1 MFKAGMLLMPA
12 CCLIRFV
19 LVLSFLLSMSAAGED
34 TPRLRIGV
42 RSGYPPYAYTGA
54 DGRVT
59 GFSVDVARSIVDLNN
74 IDVQFMIMLHDDLPT
89 ALQEGRIDAIAGI
102 TRSAELENE
111 IAFSDAFT
119 IISHEAFAREGTPKI
134 EEESE
139 LFGKDIIVVQG
150 TPEEAYVN
158 ERRFARNL
166 TAVEGKPKALGL
178 IESGTADYALLA
190 RYTGLYWLKVLK
202 LHDIRASN
210 LNILPTDYCFAVRKG
225 DDELLAQF
233 NSGIRQLKKSGR
245 MAALRKQ
252 WLMSLELRGLPQEVV
267 IRYALIAA
275 GVLLAGVVVVL
286 ALWSRTLRIH
296 VASRT
301 ADLQDEIVRR
311 TQVEEMLRRGEQK
324 YRTLLAEL
332 PVGVFETDPQGQ
344 SLYVNKAW
352 LQMTGMTTQEAEG
365 TGWMNAL
372 HPDDRQ
378 RLSETWQRTAE
389 AGDRWRMEVR
399 FLKPDG
405 EVVEAV
411 GRGAP
416 LNDPDGAV
424 TGYVGTVVD
433 VTELKRTEQALRESE
448 AMLRATLDALPV
460 GVVIADSNAHV
471 VDVNPAVT
479 RVLHGPLPRAGGLG
493 DWAGM
498 YSGRHPDSG
507 RQIQP
512 EEWPLTRAIIK
523 GEVVSGDEIDFLCY
537 DGVERPLLLWS
548 APTRDA
554 GGNVTGG
561 VVVFQDI
568 SEIRRVQKELQKA
581 LRTLQQTQTQLVQS
595 EKLAVIGQLAAG
607 IAHEINNPL
616 SYVSNNLEVLRRDF
630 HEVVDVC
637 GLYAKAAAQEEHAKR
652 KPMVREAQ
660 QRAADV
666 DMDYVLSNLEQ
677 VFDWTIDGA
686 ERIRRI
692 VMDMRSFARVGE
704 AKWKE
709 VDLHEALDTTLRI
722 LAYRL
727 KNKNITVEKN
737 YGDVP
742 FVSCMPDRINQV
754 FLNLIVNAIDASP
767 QGGTIAIATEPD
779 APDVRVTISDTGPGI
794 KADRL
799 HRIFDPF
806 YTTKAGGTGLGLS
819 ISQSI
824 VNDHGGRIE
833 VDSAEGKG
841 STFRI
846 VLPAQPRWEE
856 VSTAERER
864 TAC

>member
-1 MFKAGMLLMPA
+1 MFKRATLSMPA
-12 CCLIRFV
+12 CRLIWPV
-19 LVLSFLLSMSAAGED
+19 LVLSFLLSMRAAGED
-34 TPRLRIGV
+34 AARLRIGV
-42 RSGYPPYAYTGA
+42 QSGYPPYAYTGA

-59 GFSVDVARSIVDLNN
+59 GFSVDVARGIADLNN
-74 IDVQFMIMLHDDLPT
+74 IDVQFMSMPDADLPP
-89 ALQEGRIDAIAGI
+89 ALKEGRIDAIAGI
-102 TRSAELENE
+102 TRSDELNNE
-111 IAFSDAFT
+111 FAFSDAFT
-119 IISHEAFAREGTPKI
+119 IISHEAFAREGTRRI
-134 EEESE
+134 EEEKE
-139 LFGKDIIVVQG
+139 LFGKDIIVVQN
-150 TPEEAYVN
+150 TPEEAYVK
-158 ERRFARNL
+158 ERGYARNL
-166 TAVEGKPKALGL
+166 IVVEGKPKALGL
-178 IESGTADYALLA
+178 IESGRADYALLA

-225 DDELLAQF
+225 DDALLAKF
-233 NSGIRQLKKSGR
+233 NAGIRRLKKSGR

-275 GVLLAGVVVVL
+275 GIILGGVVVAL
-286 ALWSRTLRIH
+286 LLWSRTLKIL

-301 ADLQDEIVRR
+301 AELQEEIDQR
-311 TQVEEMLRRGEQK
+311 TQVEEKLRQGEQK

-332 PVGVFETDPQGQ
+332 PVGVFETDPQGL

-352 LQMTGMTTQEAEG
+352 SEMTGMTTQEAEG

-378 RLSETWQRTAE
+378 RLSETWRRTAE
-389 AGDRWRMEVR
+389 AGGRWRMEMR
-399 FLKPDG
+399 FLRPDK

-416 LNDPDGAV
+416 LHGPDGAV
-424 TGYVGTVVD
+424 TGYVATVAD
-433 VTELKRTEQALRESE
+433 VTELKRTERALRESE

-460 GVVIADSNAHV
+460 GVIIADSSAHI
-471 VDVNPAVT
+471 VDVNPAVA

-523 GEVVSGDEIDFLCY
+523 GEVVSGDEIDFLCF
-537 DGVERPLLLWS
+537 DGVERPLLLWA
-548 APTRDA
+548 APTKDA

-595 EKLAVIGQLAAG
+595 EKLAVVGQLAAG

-616 SYVSNNLEVLRRDF
+616 SYVSNNLDVLRRDF
-630 HEVVDVC
+630 REMVGVC
-637 GLYAKAAAQEEHAKR
+637 GLYAKAAAEDEPDKR
-652 KPMVREAQ
+652 QPMVRQAQ
-660 QRAADV
+660 QREAEV
-666 DMDYVLSNLEQ
+666 DMDYLLSNLEQ
-677 VFDWTIDGA
+677 VFNWTIDGA

-704 AKWKE
+704 AKCKE
-709 VDLHEALDTTLRI
+709 IDLHEALDTTLRI

-727 KNKNITVEKN
+727 KNKNIKVEKN
-737 YGDVP
+737 YGDLP

-767 QGGTIAIATEPD
+767 QDGTIAIATQPD
-779 APDVRVTISDTGPGI
+779 ALDVRIAISDTGAGI

-841 STFRI
+841 STFTI

-856 VSTAERER
+856 VHLPISPPGR
-864 TAC
+864 